1 MVTKGTYTELQKSG
15 LDFTSLLKKE
25 VDEER
30 QQPPTGG
37 LQRSPSK
44 KSSRSQSFSTQCLKD
59 DDQLP
64 VSIFLWIVYVT
75 LYS

>member
-44 KSSRSQSFSTQCLKD
+44 KSSRSQSFSTQ
-59 DDQLP
+59 LP